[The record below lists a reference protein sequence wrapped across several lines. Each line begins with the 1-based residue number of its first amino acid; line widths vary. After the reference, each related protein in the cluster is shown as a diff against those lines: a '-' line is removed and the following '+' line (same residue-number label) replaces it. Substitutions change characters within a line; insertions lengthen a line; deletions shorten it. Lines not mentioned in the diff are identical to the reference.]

1 MSDILT
7 RPRRITRENDRRRME
22 ALLSRNRANLAG
34 YGEVMN
40 DAGLGLLAFVIR
52 RAERDLGKG
61 KESGTC
67 R

>member
-22 ALLSRNRANLAG
+22 ALLSRNRASLAG
-34 YGEVMN
+34 YGGVMN

-52 RAERDLGKG
+52 RAEKDLGK
-61 KESGTC
+61 KTVEEAP
-67 R
+67 